1 MYTRKWTVSNFT
13 PFYFSLALMG
23 PKMNRDGCKWPQNN
37 FLLDFDPQ
45 IVFLS
50 TMINWELIS
59 LNLTSAIWRKSAN
72 FWKYFSFCFF
82 IIKSL
87 RMKSGQ
93 HTLPIWK
100 GVSVLNMHISIQ
112 NKYLWN
118 WGCNAKEYECKFFWI
133 RLY

>member
-37 FLLDFDPQ
+37 FLLDFDPDC
-45 IVFLS
+45 FPECHDKLR
-50 TMINWELIS
+50 INQFKFNKC
-59 LNLTSAIWRKSAN
+59 NLTKKCKFLKI
-72 FWKYFSFCFF
+72 FLFCFF

-100 GVSVLNMHISIQ
+100 GVAVLNMHISIQ

-133 RLY
+133 RL